1 MNTTSHMVT
10 LANGKQVPWDE
21 FSTWSSHKQRNNL
34 KSPAD
39 YKDWSSLHY
48 YISLANSQRKSIE
61 SGKKKITRNCG
72 AASGM
77 ARAVITPR
85 GDFPSVRAA
94 ALSYGVDINTIRNW
108 IKNTKKD
115 HFKFKFPLTEAQTRA
130 ISGIPKA
137 ISTPDGIFPSIKS
150 AAAHYGVGLQVI
162 KTWIRSK
169 RFGNF
174 SYAELSGTRTTSSAR
189 PVITPDGRFVSLRS
203 AADHYSVQAGTI
215 YKWIKK
221 GKLGFSFSN

>member
-1 MNTTSHMVT
+1 MNKISHMVN

-21 FSTWSSHKQRNNL
+21 FSNWSSHKQRSNL

-61 SGKKKITRNCG
+61 SGRKKSARN
-72 AASGM
+72 SGISNGQS
-77 ARAVITPR
+77 RAVITPF
-85 GDFPSVRAA
+85 GEFQSIRAA
-94 ALSYGVDINTIRNW
+94 ARHYGVDISTLGNW

-115 HFKFKFPLTEAQTRA
+115 HFQYKFPLTEAQTRSIA
-130 ISGIPKA
+130 GIPKA
-137 ISTPDGIFPSIKS
+137 IHTPDGIFSTIQS
-150 AAAHYGVGLQVI
+150 AADHYGVGRQVI
-162 KTWIRSK
+162 QTWIRSK

-174 SYAELSGTRTTSSAR
+174 SYAESSEKITTSSAR
-189 PVITPDGRFVSLRS
+189 SVNTPDGRFISLRS
-203 AADHYSVQAGTI
+203 AADHYGVQTGTI
-215 YKWIKK
+215 CKWIEK

>member
-1 MNTTSHMVT
+1 LDTSTHMVS
-10 LANGKQVPWDE
+10 LANGQQVPWDE
-21 FSTWSSHKQRNNL
+21 FSTWASHKQRNNL

-39 YKDWSSLHY
+39 FKNWRSLDY
-48 YISLANSQRKSIE
+48 YIKLANSQRKSID

-72 AASGM
+72 ASSGM

-85 GDFPSVRAA
+85 GEFPSIRAA
-94 ALSYGVDINTIRNW
+94 ALSYGVDISTLGNW

-115 HFKFKFPLTEAQTRA
+115 HFKYKFPLTGAQTRA

-137 ISTPDGIFPSIKS
+137 ISTPDGIFPSIQS
-150 AAAHYGVGLQVI
+150 AATHYGVGLQVI
-162 KTWIRSK
+162 KTWIRSR

-174 SYAELSGTRTTSSAR
+174 SYAELSEIKTTSSAR
-189 PVITPDGRFVSLRS
+189 PVNTPDGRFNSLRS
-203 AADHYSVQAGTI
+203 AANHYRVQTGTI
-215 YKWIKK
+215 CKWIEK